1 VGLKDSRS
9 GIRDLIVI
17 KSRDPVAGRPMMLA
31 DHLPRS
37 TKLSELYQQQRH
49 VACLLPHESP
59 SMLAIPTPMAKV
71 VRKA

>member
-1 VGLKDSRS
+1 MGLKDSRS

-17 KSRDPVAGRPMMLA
+17 KSRDPVAGRPMLA
-31 DHLPRS
+31 DHLPRP

-49 VACLLPHESP
+49 VACLLPYESP
-59 SMLAIPTPMAKV
+59 SMLVIPILMAKV